1 MKEFL
6 IETFAHHRTLIVFLH
21 VLSAVIWVG
30 GMIAIRFAT
39 HQSLAMITDPKI
51 RLERAA
57 HTLKRLFTIVTPF
70 VIVLIITA
78 VFMAVGLGFR
88 AAAVDPMGNVIDEYA
103 MSLYN
108 TVHIKEAIWLI
119 MTINLGAMMWR
130 RSKAEKALNSGNMEE
145 AKNMLG
151 LIAKYMVPLNI
162 ALGVIAIY
170 IGVFLRGAHA

>member
-21 VLSAVIWVG
+21 VLSAVVWVG

-39 HQSLAMITDPKI
+39 HQSLAMINDPKM

-57 HTLKRLFTIVTPF
+57 HTLKRLFAIVTPF

-88 AAAVDPMGNVIDEYA
+88 AAAVDSMGNVIDEYA

-108 TVHIKEAIWLI
+108 TIHIKEAIWLV
-119 MTINLGAMMWR
+119 MAMNLGAMMWR
-130 RSKAEKALNSGNMEE
+130 RSKAEKALQSGNVEE
-145 AKNMLG
+145 AKKMLG

>member
-6 IETFAHHRTLIVFLH
+6 VETFAHHRTLIVFLH

-39 HQSLAMITDPKI
+39 HQSLALISDPKL

-70 VIVLIITA
+70 VIILIITA
-78 VFMAVGLGFR
+78 VLMAVGLGFR
-88 AAAVDPMGNVIDEYA
+88 AAAMDGSGNVIDEYA
-103 MSLYN
+103 MSIYN
-108 TVHIKEAIWLI
+108 TIHIKEAIWLV
-119 MTINLGAMMWR
+119 MSINLALMIFR
-130 RSKAEKALNSGNMEE
+130 RSKAEKALKEGNLEE

-151 LIAKYMVPLNI
+151 LIAQYMVPVNI
-162 ALGVIAIY
+162 VLGVTAIF
-170 IGVFLRGAHA
+170 IGVVLRNAY